1 MSKSNSLALIMSLS
15 RLNSRLL
22 KRIDNR
28 LSIHGTSYSELM
40 VLHHLNCAPKLT
52 MRRIDL
58 AELVSLTASGIT
70 RMLKPM
76 EKLYLVEKEPNIRDA
91 KVSLVKLT
99 PTSETLY
106 RNAWKSFNPV
116 ASESCNSLDD
126 TQLSQL
132 LIMLNTLK

>member
-1 MSKSNSLALIMSLS
+1 MSLS
-15 RLNSRLL
+15 GLNSRLF
-22 KRIDNR
+22 KRIDNQ

-58 AELVSLTASGIT
+58 AELISLTASGIT

-76 EKLYLVEKEPNIRDA
+76 EKLHLVEKEHNIRDA
-91 KVSLVKLT
+91 RVSLVKLT
-99 PTSETLY
+99 LAGETLY
-106 RNAWKSFNPV
+106 RDAWKSFNQV
-116 ASESCNSLDD
+116 ASESCNTLDD

-132 LIMLNTLK
+132 LILLNTLK